1 MKRLICLALILSLG
15 LVACKTTQ
23 TTTTSVEKGNTDK
36 AAPKTELVVGTE
48 TPGTLKFFAKNNRYS
63 AEGGFE
69 KWHFT
74 KVNVPN
80 QQSKDAT
87 GLTASLVVETTS
99 VTEKAEGLQKHLLQD
114 DFLAAEKNPTAT
126 VDIKDVTKVEGNNY
140 KGIAVVKIKGMTGE
154 YPVNFELTIEKAW
167 HVKGEVTILRKTFG
181 LGEGNENIENE
192 VKVTFDTD
200 LK

>member
-1 MKRLICLALILSLG
+1 MKRLMFLALLLSLG
-15 LVACKTTQ
+15 LTACKTTQ
-23 TTTTSVEKGNTDK
+23 TTIASPTDK
-36 AAPKTELVVGTE
+36 PAPKTELEVGTA
-48 TPGTLKFFAKNNRYS
+48 TPGTLKFFAKNARYS

-80 QQSKDAT
+80 MQTKDAS
-87 GLTASLVVETTS
+87 GLTASLIVETTS

-114 DFLAAEKNPTAT
+114 DFLAAEKNPKAT
-126 VDIKDVTKVEGNNY
+126 IDIKDVTKVEGNQY
-140 KGIAVVKIKGMTGE
+140 KGTAVVKIKDLTGE
-154 YPVNFELTIEKAW
+154 YPVSFELTIEKAW
-167 HVKGEVTILRKTFG
+167 HVKGEVMILRKVFG
-181 LGEGNENIENE
+181 LGEGNDNIENE